1 MIQLEELEALGI
13 TNKKKSNIQKS
24 SNTPIPIQA
33 GGIIQWVDPNQIE
46 KALDIQ
52 NRVLDIQ
59 EKVSDLND
67 RKRSNTVQLDDLKS
81 YVVDP
86 YDMYEYSSYG
96 QIRTKRF
103 LTFDVLR
110 QMADTEIPAAIIST
124 RIAQAV
130 RFTKPTDEGL
140 DELGYRIRL
149 KDRNAKATEQD
160 KKRMAEIE
168 QFLYHTGWDEGYVGF
183 QKRDT
188 LKKFVTKVIR
198 DRLTCDKV
206 NIELQRTRKGD
217 IHSFYAVD
225 AATIY
230 PLVPRYMKELYFQGK
245 NPQQMQP
252 ALLHDHDL
260 LEDKNVN
267 PDDIVYVQRIYN
279 RDTAYFLRNEM
290 LNISENPRTD
300 IRFFGYGVAELE
312 LLIRAVTA
320 WINGLSFSTSTF
332 SENKLPAGVLS
343 IIGNWNTQELQDF
356 KDQFYLSMSNP
367 NYKHKIP
374 IMRTK
379 DGKGVSFVEFKGKNA
394 TSEEQHKFLTFMA
407 QICGALFRIDVEE
420 IGFQSLRMGAA
431 PLSQGSPLDKIKSSK
446 DKGFEP
452 LMDFIADIFNNNIL
466 NEIDGGKY
474 EFYWVGVKE
483 DRTKDKLE
491 IRKLRLETG
500 STVRQLIKENDEEIP
515 EGENQE
521 WLDAP
526 ANPILFQA
534 WQSEKM
540 AKAQTGGE
548 FSMEEGAQGEEGA
561 PGEEPTGEQGTVEGE
576 QVTPQESPE
585 AKTGGRFKPAEGA
598 EMGKSISFTIRRISE
613 RLNRSVQG

>member
-1 MIQLEELEALGI
+1 
-13 TNKKKSNIQKS
+13 
-24 SNTPIPIQA
+24 
-33 GGIIQWVDPNQIE
+33 
-46 KALDIQ
+46 
-52 NRVLDIQ
+52 
-59 EKVSDLND
+59 
-67 RKRSNTVQLDDLKS
+67 
-81 YVVDP
+81 
-86 YDMYEYSSYG
+86 
-96 QIRTKRF
+96 
-103 LTFDVLR
+103 
-110 QMADTEIPAAIIST
+110 
-124 RIAQAV
+124 
-130 RFTKPTDEGL
+130 
-140 DELGYRIRL
+140 
-149 KDRNAKATEQD
+149 
-160 KKRMAEIE
+160 
-168 QFLYHTGWDEGYVGF
+168 
-183 QKRDT
+183 
-188 LKKFVTKVIR
+188 
-198 DRLTCDKV
+198 
-206 NIELQRTRKGD
+206 
-217 IHSFYAVD
+217 
-225 AATIY
+225 
-230 PLVPRYMKELYFQGK
+230 
-245 NPQQMQP
+245 
-252 ALLHDHDL
+252 
-260 LEDKNVN
+260 
-267 PDDIVYVQRIYN
+267 
-279 RDTAYFLRNEM
+279 
-290 LNISENPRTD
+290 
-300 IRFFGYGVAELE
+300 
-312 LLIRAVTA
+312 
-320 WINGLSFSTSTF
+320 
-332 SENKLPAGVLS
+332 
-343 IIGNWNTQELQDF
+343 
-356 KDQFYLSMSNP
+356 
-367 NYKHKIP
+367 
-374 IMRTK
+374 
-379 DGKGVSFVEFKGKNA
+379 
-394 TSEEQHKFLTFMA
+394 
-407 QICGALFRIDVEE
+407 
-420 IGFQSLRMGAA
+420 MGAA